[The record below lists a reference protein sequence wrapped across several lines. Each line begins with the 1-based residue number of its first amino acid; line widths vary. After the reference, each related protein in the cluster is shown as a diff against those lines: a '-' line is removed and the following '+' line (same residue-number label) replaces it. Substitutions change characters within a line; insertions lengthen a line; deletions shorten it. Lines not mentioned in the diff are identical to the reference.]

1 MHHRRTLTLSE
12 KLRRHRNVLVTG
24 IATFAVA
31 GTATLAL
38 AMPQGADSAD
48 AAANPTLAD
57 RPQLSAD
64 AFASQSAAASRS
76 AASASASQQAQ
87 AEADAAEAASASA
100 SAEAEAAASAA
111 AQAAAEASASASAS
125 AQAEAD
131 AKAEAAA
138 QAKAKAEAAAEASA
152 EAKARASA
160 SASASAASRSQQRSP
175 LSATASPSATGS
187 GSSSASSSA
196 SSTSAYSGTP
206 QQIAAQIVPA
216 GQLQCFS
223 NIVERESSWNVHAT
237 NASSGA
243 YGLMQ
248 ALPGS
253 KMASVGADWR
263 DNPVTQIKWGLQYMN
278 ETYGSPCAAWSFW
291 QSHNWY

>member
-1 MHHRRTLTLSE
+1 MHHRRTLTFSE
-12 KLRRHRNVLVTG
+12 KLRRHRNALVTG
-24 IATFAVA
+24 IATLAVA

-38 AMPQGADSAD
+38 AVPQNAGSAD
-48 AAANPTLAD
+48 AAGDPVLAGS
-57 RPQLSAD
+57 PQLSSD
-64 AFASQSAAASRS
+64 AFGPSPSASASDSASAQAAAEASAS
-76 AASASASQQAQ
+76 AEAAAAASASAS
-87 AEADAAEAASASA
+87 
-100 SAEAEAAASAA
+100 

-125 AQAEAD
+125 AQAEAE
-131 AKAEAAA
+131 ASASAAASASASASAEAAA
-138 QAKAKAEAAAEASA
+138 KAKASA

-160 SASASAASRSQQRSP
+160 SASAASRAQQRPS
-175 LSATASPSATGS
+175 LSASPSPSAGGSGSGS
-187 GSSSASSSA
+187 GSS
-196 SSTSAYSGTP
+196 SAYSGTP

-237 NASSGA
+237 NSSSGA

-253 KMASVGADWR
+253 KMASAGADWR
-263 DNPVTQIKWGLQYMN
+263 DNPATQIKWGLAYMN

-291 QSHNWY
+291 QAHNWY